1 MNHEKLLQKNKVQ
14 LSKQK
19 KPYNG
24 KTDNMKREKKRG
36 RTNKYVKIIK

>member
-24 KTDNMKREKKRG
+24 KTDNMKRGKNEEE
-36 RTNKYVKIIK
+36 RTNMSKL